1 MIALTRYYNIIR
13 FKERITQMTNS
24 IEFGK
29 KINRRPIM
37 ISLILSLIAGGI
49 GAYFDFKLAISLFL
63 LVLIFML
70 FIYYPNNLSVL
81 FGHWQVEKHG
91 ISYYKMDSY
100 FDRLKMTLLP
110 DITEFQF
117 ISFSQVKSY
126 YVIEQKEKFDLTNIL
141 TINPT
146 RQSIFPW
153 LRKPFYL
160 VLVVNGG
167 QIKLDLSWT
176 QLHDRK
182 NSLYRLSNALK
193 VIDQKI
199 N

>member
-1 MIALTRYYNIIR
+1 
-13 FKERITQMTNS
+13 
-24 IEFGK
+24 
-29 KINRRPIM
+29 
-37 ISLILSLIAGGI
+37 
-49 GAYFDFKLAISLFL
+49 
-63 LVLIFML
+63 
-70 FIYYPNNLSVL
+70 
-81 FGHWQVEKHG
+81 
-91 ISYYKMDSY
+91 MDSY